1 MIRLVIILPLVVIAW
16 MLLVKLISDVKK
28 ANVDWT
34 GVTAIIGFIA
44 LAFWLRHVTG
54 LG

>member
-1 MIRLVIILPLVVIAW
+1 MFRFILVAVGVVVAW
-16 MLLVKLISDVKK
+16 LLVLKLSSQVRN

-34 GVTAIIGFIA
+34 GWAFFAGFIA
-44 LAFWLRHVTG
+44 LAFWLDHVTG